1 MVAAVARVNVVLP
14 TWSAPP
20 VLARPT
26 LPALPV
32 PVTAVWRRV
41 RRHVVVATVSL
52 LTGVMLWLP
61 GGFELGLAARLAIG
75 VFTGGGMAVIATAIS
90 LSLPPR

>member
-1 MVAAVARVNVVLP
+1 VARVNVVLP

-20 VLARPT
+20 ISVRPT

-32 PVTAVWRRV
+32 PVTAIWRRV
-41 RRHVVVATVSL
+41 RRHVVVATLSL
-52 LTGVMLWLP
+52 LAGILLWLP

-75 VFTGGGMAVIATAIS
+75 VFTGSGMAFIATAIS